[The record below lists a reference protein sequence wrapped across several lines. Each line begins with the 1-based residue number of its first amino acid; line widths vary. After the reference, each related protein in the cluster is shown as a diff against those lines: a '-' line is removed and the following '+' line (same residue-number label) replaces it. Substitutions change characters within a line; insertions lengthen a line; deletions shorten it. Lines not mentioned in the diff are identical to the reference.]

1 MTLLGFRKQELS
13 TCRSIASIALPPEY
27 RLIYTHMA
35 ALGVDRGGLN
45 EESWVNKMTAMTTK
59 VHERQYE
66 DMKYSC
72 DRTRSDELKA
82 SSIIENVLLDS
93 QVKHMNFK

>member
-1 MTLLGFRKQELS
+1 MTILGFRKQELA
-13 TCRSIASIALPPEY
+13 TCRSIASIATPPEY

-45 EESWVNKMTAMTTK
+45 EEAWVNKMTHMTTK

-66 DMKYSC
+66 DQQ
-72 DRTRSDELKA
+72 A

-93 QVKHMNFK
+93 QVRHMNFK

>member
-13 TCRSIASIALPPEY
+13 TCRSIASIATPPEY

-45 EESWVNKMTAMTTK
+45 EEAWVNKMTHMTTK

-66 DMKYSC
+66 DQQ
-72 DRTRSDELKA
+72 A

-93 QVKHMNFK
+93 QIKHMNFK

>member
-1 MTLLGFRKQELS
+1 MTILGFRKQELA
-13 TCRSIASIALPPEY
+13 TCRSIASIATPPEY

-45 EESWVNKMTAMTTK
+45 EEAWVNKMTHMTTK

-66 DMKYSC
+66 DQQ
-72 DRTRSDELKA
+72 A

>member
-1 MTLLGFRKQELS
+1 MTILGFRKQELS
-13 TCRSIASIALPPEY
+13 TCRSIASIATPPEY

-35 ALGVDRGGLN
+35 ALGVDRSGLN
-45 EESWVNKMTAMTTK
+45 EESWVNKMTVMTIK

-66 DMKYSC
+66 DKQ
-72 DRTRSDELKA
+72 A

>member
-35 ALGVDRGGLN
+35 ALGVDRSGLN

-72 DRTRSDELKA
+72 DRTKSDELKA
-82 SSIIENVLLDS
+82 STMIEDILEDAAIR
-93 QVKHMNFK
+93 HMNFK

>member
-1 MTLLGFRKQELS
+1 MTLLGFKKQELS
-13 TCRSIASIALPPEY
+13 TCRSIASIATPPEY

-35 ALGVDRGGLN
+35 ALGVDRSGLN

-66 DMKYSC
+66 DK
-72 DRTRSDELKA
+72 KA
-82 SSIIENVLLDS
+82 STIIENVLLDS
-93 QVKHMNFK
+93 QIKHMNFK

>member
-1 MTLLGFRKQELS
+1 MTILGFRKQELS
-13 TCRSIASIALPPEY
+13 TCRSIASIATPPEY

-35 ALGVDRGGLN
+35 ALGAKRSGLN
-45 EESWVNKMTAMTTK
+45 EESWVNKMTAMTIK

-66 DMKYSC
+66 DKQ
-72 DRTRSDELKA
+72 A

-93 QVKHMNFK
+93 QIKHMNFK

>member
-13 TCRSIASIALPPEY
+13 TCRSIASIATPPEY

-35 ALGVDRGGLN
+35 ALGVDRSGLN
-45 EESWVNKMTAMTTK
+45 EESWVNKMTAMTIK

-66 DMKYSC
+66 DKQ
-72 DRTRSDELKA
+72 A
-82 SSIIENVLLDS
+82 STIIENVLLDS
-93 QVKHMNFK
+93 QIKHMNFK

>member
-13 TCRSIASIALPPEY
+13 TCRSIASIATPPEY

-45 EESWVNKMTAMTTK
+45 EEAWVNKMTHMTTK

-66 DMKYSC
+66 DKQ
-72 DRTRSDELKA
+72 A

>member
-13 TCRSIASIALPPEY
+13 TCRSIASIATPPEY

-35 ALGVDRGGLN
+35 ALGAERSGLN
-45 EESWVNKMTAMTTK
+45 KESWVNKMTAMTIK
-59 VHERQYE
+59 IHERQYE
-66 DMKYSC
+66 DK
-72 DRTRSDELKA
+72 KA

>member
-1 MTLLGFRKQELS
+1 MTLLDFRKQELS
-13 TCRSIASIALPPEY
+13 TCRSIASIATPPEY

-35 ALGVDRGGLN
+35 ALGVDRSGLN

-66 DMKYSC
+66 DQQ
-72 DRTRSDELKA
+72 A

-93 QVKHMNFK
+93 QVKHMNLSLIHI

>member
-1 MTLLGFRKQELS
+1 MTILGFKKQELS
-13 TCRSIASIALPPEY
+13 TCRSIASIATPPEY

-35 ALGVDRGGLN
+35 ALGVDRSGLN
-45 EESWVNKMTAMTTK
+45 EESWVNKMTAMTIK

-66 DMKYSC
+66 DKQ
-72 DRTRSDELKA
+72 A

-93 QVKHMNFK
+93 QIKHMNFK

>member
-13 TCRSIASIALPPEY
+13 TCRSIASIATPPEY

-35 ALGVDRGGLN
+35 ALGVDRSGLN

-66 DMKYSC
+66 DQQ
-72 DRTRSDELKA
+72 A

>member
-13 TCRSIASIALPPEY
+13 TCRSIASIATPPEY

-35 ALGVDRGGLN
+35 ALGVDRSGLN
-45 EESWVNKMTAMTTK
+45 EESWVNKMTAMTIK
-59 VHERQYE
+59 VHERQYL
-66 DMKYSC
+66 DKQ
-72 DRTRSDELKA
+72 A

-93 QVKHMNFK
+93 QIKHMNFK

>member
-13 TCRSIASIALPPEY
+13 TCRSIASIATPPEY

-35 ALGVDRGGLN
+35 ALGAERSGLN
-45 EESWVNKMTAMTTK
+45 EESWVNKMTAMTIK

-66 DMKYSC
+66 DK
-72 DRTRSDELKA
+72 KA

>member
-1 MTLLGFRKQELS
+1 MTLLGFKKQELS
-13 TCRSIASIALPPEY
+13 TCRSIASIATPPEY

-35 ALGVDRGGLN
+35 ALGVDRSGLN

-59 VHERQYE
+59 VHERQYL
-66 DMKYSC
+66 DNQ
-72 DRTRSDELKA
+72 A

-93 QVKHMNFK
+93 QIKHMNFK

>member
-1 MTLLGFRKQELS
+1 MTLLGFKKQELS
-13 TCRSIASIALPPEY
+13 TCRSIASIATPPEY

-35 ALGVDRGGLN
+35 ALGVDRSGLN

-59 VHERQYE
+59 VHERQYL
-66 DMKYSC
+66 DKQ
-72 DRTRSDELKA
+72 A

-93 QVKHMNFK
+93 QIKHMNFK

>member
-1 MTLLGFRKQELS
+1 MTILGFRKQELS

-35 ALGVDRGGLN
+35 ALGVDRSGLN
-45 EESWVNKMTAMTTK
+45 EEAWVNKMTAMTIK

-72 DRTRSDELKA
+72 DRTKSDELKA
-82 SSIIENVLLDS
+82 STMIQDILEDAA
-93 QVKHMNFK
+93 VKHMNFK

>member
-1 MTLLGFRKQELS
+1 MTILGFRKQELS
-13 TCRSIASIALPPEY
+13 TCRSIASIATPPEY

-35 ALGVDRGGLN
+35 ALGVDRSGLN
-45 EESWVNKMTAMTTK
+45 EESWVNKMTTMTIK

-66 DMKYSC
+66 DKQ
-72 DRTRSDELKA
+72 A

-93 QVKHMNFK
+93 QIKHMNFK

>member
-1 MTLLGFRKQELS
+1 MTILGFRKQELS
-13 TCRSIASIALPPEY
+13 TCRSIASIATPPEY

-35 ALGVDRGGLN
+35 ALGAERSGLN
-45 EESWVNKMTAMTTK
+45 EEAWVNKMTAMTIK

-66 DMKYSC
+66 DKQ
-72 DRTRSDELKA
+72 A